1 MKFESDENGDD
12 TKLYEN
18 YYVSTLSRFGI
29 RFLIVIARRNIK
41 GSSGYIESFDFESS
55 KFLKYHDHDHC

>member
-1 MKFESDENGDD
+1 MMKFEYDENGDD

-18 YYVSTLSRFGI
+18 YYVSILSRFGI

-55 KFLKYHDHDHC
+55 KF